1 MLKALVLVCSVAIT
15 PDLRTCDQN
24 NAVDVVLVPEEFGS
38 PAMCFMHGQAYL
50 AQTELGRQ
58 LTTDEVR
65 LREILNL
72 FLHAMRRQGL
82 TALLLQEM
90 VERAGDGIPF
100 EEYAVDVRHAHTRD
114 DGQRYWNAGF
124 CLPRLSKQ
132 QRQRAQYRP
141 S

>member
-58 LTTDEVR
+58 LTTDDR
-65 LREILNL
+65 LKV
-72 FLHAMRRQGL
+72 
-82 TALLLQEM
+82 TCSPTKK
-90 VERAGDGIPF
+90 VEAIGRTS
-100 EEYAVDVRHAHTRD
+100 VLR
-114 DGQRYWNAGF
+114 
-124 CLPRLSKQ
+124 
-132 QRQRAQYRP
+132 
-141 S
+141 